1 MEDGVG
7 RGHLRGVRTVLYMLA
22 VSIAVVVVVI
32 LFSYCH
38 VQRVC
43 HAVCSHTTRRLPL
56 QSVFSISFVQEACD
70 DLLTLIVDAV
80 SGQLHFVCRLATWQ
94 EAVYDVG

>member
-1 MEDGVG
+1 MANEVWFHVDSELEMMLMEDGVG

-22 VSIAVVVVVI
+22 VSMAVVVVVI

-43 HAVCSHTTRRLPL
+43 HAICSHTTRRLPL
-56 QSVFSISFVQEACD
+56 QSVFSNISFVQYRKHVMTC
-70 DLLTLIVDAV
+70 
-80 SGQLHFVCRLATWQ
+80 SR
-94 EAVYDVG
+94 